1 VYEEVKQN
9 LKPLAA
15 PTIRQDAVPTVSLD
29 EVVAKLEAFLE
40 SKDGKAALELLRT
53 SGRHIIFGESR
64 EGGGFGL
71 VWFLGGTGLQEST
84 EPMGTWVAYA
94 QTVPEPKLRPISPRL
109 AVQVAV
115 TEGKQKPTEVMLW
128 LEDEIEKI
136 ANEALAF
143 GSAA

>member
-1 VYEEVKQN
+1 M
-9 LKPLAA
+9 LA
-15 PTIRQDAVPTVSLD
+15 PTVSSD
-29 EVVAKLEAFLE
+29 EVAAKLEAFLE

-71 VWFLGGTGLQEST
+71 VWFLDGNGLQEST

-94 QTVPEPKLRPISPRL
+94 QTVPEPKLRPITPRL
-109 AVQVAV
+109 AVEAAV
-115 TEGKQKPTEVMLW
+115 TEGKHKPAEVMSW
-128 LEDEIEKI
+128 LEEEIEKI